1 MNWKLPSQLRWRATM
16 LASLKA
22 DDFWDFDMRQVAD
35 ELCEAAAEIE
45 LSHKIITGEP
55 VYVPI
60 EEGDRAN
67 G

>member
-1 MNWKLPSQLRWRATM
+1 MNWKLPGQLAW
-16 LASLKA
+16 LAQLLRDDGSPDLA
-22 DDFWDFDMRQVAD
+22 DIAA
-35 ELCEAAAEIE
+35 EAAKEIE
-45 LSHKIITGEP
+45 LSRKIITGEP

>member
-1 MNWKLPSQLRWRATM
+1 MNWKLPGQLIWLAKLLRDDGSPD
-16 LASLKA
+16 LAS
-22 DDFWDFDMRQVAD
+22 VV
-35 ELCEAAAEIE
+35 EEAAKEIE
-45 LSHKIITGEP
+45 LSRKIITGEP

>member
-1 MNWKLPSQLRWRATM
+1 MNWKLPRQLLWMAGLLRDDGYAD
-16 LASLKA
+16 LAEIA
-22 DDFWDFDMRQVAD
+22 
-35 ELCEAAAEIE
+35 EEAAKELE
-45 LSHKIITGEP
+45 LSRKIITGEP